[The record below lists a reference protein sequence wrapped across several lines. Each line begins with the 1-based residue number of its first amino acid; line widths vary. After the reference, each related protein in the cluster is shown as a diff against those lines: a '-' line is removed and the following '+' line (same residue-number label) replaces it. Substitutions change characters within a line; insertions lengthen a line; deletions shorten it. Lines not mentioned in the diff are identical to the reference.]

1 MWFDQTSIRAIP
13 ESERLLP
20 ATSATLATHTPE
32 GPPRVA
38 EVASVAGGQGAKPRN
53 DLAAPDA
60 DGVARTPE
68 AIEAVWSEA
77 TRRAVEIRN
86 TEKPPTC
93 AHCGKS
99 EWTVSVTEPT
109 GRKLHVQCWQVE
121 ANDAERKLNG
131 E

>member
-1 MWFDQTSIRAIP
+1 MTRWLAAAQGSGPLDNTDKTDKTPDPAVKSVLSVKSETPKA
-13 ESERLLP
+13 ES
-20 ATSATLATHTPE
+20 
-32 GPPRVA
+32 
-38 EVASVAGGQGAKPRN
+38 
-53 DLAAPDA
+53 AAPDA

-77 TRRAVEIRN
+77 TRRAVEIRK
-86 TEKPPTC
+86 TQKPPTC

-109 GRKLHVQCWQVE
+109 CRKLHVQCWKAE
-121 ANDAERKLNG
+121 AREAERQRNG